1 MHLVAGGT
9 GAGRLT
15 TGRYARRLVV
25 PGGEKGACLADR
37 KIRLPLGLGC
47 VGIAVQLKW
56 RAKGHTTGGL
66 PDVIDV
72 TGVAAVFLSIDEANY
87 VVERGRLTPAHVPP
101 VSGAVVHG
109 AEEARTATARADEGR
124 AGVGISK
131 SDTAVSRAIHDV
143 SPVAP
148 AAGTT
153 AITAVFVH
161 AGDVHVARNLVSS
174 DLDVSD
180 EDGPSGNRE
189 VHRRTPSDTVI
200 GRAHNRDGGPSK
212 IEVVEGNIHSPEER
226 RGWVVVSITRFP
238 VVKGVAVSAKM
249 SPASRV
255 RGIGGLVSAD
265 ALTAARHVK
274 IGSEP
279 SAGWSVV
286 QSNGV
291 AQGIG
296 EGALAGL
303 TGWSVVGT
311 GDAGEGG
318 AAVGGD
324 RWAGDVDGAGIATA

>member
-124 AGVGISK
+124 TGVGVGK

-148 AAGTT
+148 TAGTT
-153 AITAVFVH
+153 AITTVFVH
-161 AGDVHVARNLVSS
+161 AGDVHVARNLVAS
-174 DLDVSD
+174 DLNVSD

-200 GRAHNRDGGPSK
+200 SRAHDRDGRPST
-212 IEVVEGNIHSPEER
+212 IEVVEGDVHSSEER
-226 RGWVVVSITRFP
+226 RGWVVIRIT
-238 VVKGVAVSAKM
+238 GVAVVRAVVVNCEM
-249 SPASRV
+249 GPAIRIPW
-255 RGIGGLVSAD
+255 RGGLVPAE
-265 ALTAARHVK
+265 ALTAAARVEPDR
-274 IGSEP
+274 EP
-279 SAGWSVV
+279 SPAWPVV
-286 QSNGV
+286 QNDRV
-291 AQGIG
+291 AQRTG
-296 EGALAGL
+296 EWALAAGGGQSRG
-303 TGWSVVGT
+303 GW
-311 GDAGEGG
+311 
-318 AAVGGD
+318 AAVGGN
-324 RWAGDVDGAGIATA
+324 RWGR